1 MLEIIAFSKCSL
13 TTFASLGDDI
23 LVHQDKENPQWLF
36 SVGVTE
42 DGKYLV
48 MYISKD
54 CSKVRYAVLLL
65 IQLLMSFQQNL
76 LWIANFD
83 ENSIGPNIKWIKLVD
98 KFVSRYTVYVSN
110 HPIHLPFN

>member
-1 MLEIIAFSKCSL
+1 MLENSAFQCPLIIFTSIAE
-13 TTFASLGDDI
+13 DI
-23 LVHQDKENPQWLF
+23 LVYQDRENPQWMF

-54 CSKVRYAVLLL
+54 CSRVRYILLP
-65 IQLLMSFQQNL
+65 IPLLMSFQQNL

-83 ENSIGPNIKWIKLVD
+83 KNIIGPNIKWIKLVD
-98 KFVSRYTVYVSN
+98 KFESSYTVYV
-110 HPIHLPFN
+110 